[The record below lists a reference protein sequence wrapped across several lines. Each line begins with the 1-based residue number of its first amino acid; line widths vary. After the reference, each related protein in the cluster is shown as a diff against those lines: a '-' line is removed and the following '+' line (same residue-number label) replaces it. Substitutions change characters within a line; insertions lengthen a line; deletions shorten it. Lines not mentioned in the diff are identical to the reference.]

1 MIHIYLKH
9 CAHFAIILEE
19 NSSWSSQ
26 HQWSILLL
34 HFICSFLFTT
44 KFSNTTLPKRTCLCP
59 SSCVPHSYL
68 RVTIEHVRAS
78 AFESR
83 SEHKLER
90 ENILIFFF
98 FCQCPDSLTVEPVQ
112 SLFQYMF
119 LNYYLWGQ
127 TLILYHWNK

>member
-1 MIHIYLKH
+1 MIHICLKH

-90 ENILIFFF
+90 ENILIFFLSVSWF
-98 FCQCPDSLTVEPVQ
+98 PYRRTYSKFVSVHVFELLPVRSNLDFISLE
-112 SLFQYMF
+112 
-119 LNYYLWGQ
+119 
-127 TLILYHWNK
+127 